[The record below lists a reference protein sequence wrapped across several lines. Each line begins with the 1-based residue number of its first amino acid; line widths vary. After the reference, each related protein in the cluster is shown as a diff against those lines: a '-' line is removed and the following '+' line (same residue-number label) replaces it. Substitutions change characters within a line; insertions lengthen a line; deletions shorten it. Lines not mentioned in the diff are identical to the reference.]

1 MPQSDDFISP
11 IDEGELQ
18 SALAAGERR
27 IRAARQRKKQ
37 SIRRAV
43 LGGAVAVVLIPLGI
57 GAGIVAGQAPSAPS
71 LIVTWPASQRSQL
84 MASGDAV
91 LSRGTSPLIVS
102 VTRPEDWTVTW
113 LSDTESATR
122 LNFSWTP
129 SSDTST
135 LTADC
140 RKEPS
145 GWKKIFGFL
154 WPTRVLTLKAAVAHA
169 AKGGQV
175 TSVGS
180 GDPALVWV
188 APGIEAE
195 RPVAWDERALHL
207 LDAAATGVPR
217 TAIVRALSPETGVIP
232 PPTWLLTPNWAG
244 KVSASQDD
252 ATYAQYR
259 GDDPETQLSLMASTI
274 YHLSP
279 KVSIKFI
286 VRLDQ
291 NPPTGTIRL
300 AFDGKRQHLAWVRHA
315 GDAAGGPLFDW
326 ENASLAGGAMPTS
339 TPGRVLAPGGV
350 SSGIGASQ
358 SHSADTPEPSAS
370 SSPVPAASGTA
381 PSVGTPNAG
390 PTGTTPAKTPASTTV

>member
-37 SIRRAV
+37 SMRRATI
-43 LGGAVAVVLIPLGI
+43 GGAIAVVLIPLGI
-57 GAGIVAGQAPSAPS
+57 GAGLVAGQAPPAPS

-84 MASGDAV
+84 VASGDAV

-113 LSDTESATR
+113 HSDTESATR
-122 LNFSWTP
+122 PNFSWTP

-140 RKEPS
+140 RKEPA
-145 GWKKIFGFL
+145 GWKKLFGFL
-154 WPTRVLTLKAAVAHA
+154 WPTRSLTLKSAVAHA

-175 TSVGS
+175 TSIGS

-188 APGIEAE
+188 APGIKAQ

-207 LDAAATGVPR
+207 LDTAATAVPR

-232 PPTWLLTPNWAG
+232 PPVWLLTANWAG
-244 KVSASQDD
+244 KVSVSQDD
-252 ATYAQYR
+252 ATYAQYQ
-259 GDDPETQLSLMASTI
+259 GDDPETQLSLLASTI
-274 YHLSP
+274 YHHSP

-291 NPPTGTIRL
+291 DPPTGTIRL

-315 GDAAGGPLFDW
+315 GDAAGGPLFGW
-326 ENASLAGGAMPTS
+326 ENSSQPGGATPTS
-339 TPGRVLAPGGV
+339 TPGRILAPGAV
-350 SSGIGASQ
+350 TSGIGLHPSRA
-358 SHSADTPEPSAS
+358 AVTPEPSPS
-370 SSPVPAASGTA
+370 SSPIPTAKATASATGTPIPSPSGTA
-381 PSVGTPNAG
+381 PT
-390 PTGTTPAKTPASTTV
+390 KTPASTTV